1 VIIIQDIHQVIGR
14 RELDFEAAYRD
25 AFRREIGEDPGTEAF
40 YFAWLPHGGGEGYE
54 AVTLTSVAD
63 GAALD
68 RYQER
73 IRSGDLGEL
82 WTRVEGMR
90 YSMWGSVHHLGAAR
104 DGWRAMLQPGASDGG
119 TIHRL
124 DVLELTGTVTESAP
138 LLDKLVLDSPHDA
151 LLQPLAWWAPLF
163 GVLDRSAVSVLSI
176 VTSADGLKTAFDPS
190 TAGEAWP
197 VSAETALADLTVGV
211 TRRLLRPPVWN

>member
-1 VIIIQDIHQVIGR
+1 VIIIQDIHQVVGR
-14 RELDFEAAYRD
+14 RELDFEAVYRD
-25 AFRREIGEDPGTEAF
+25 AFRPEIGSDPGTEAF

-54 AVTLTSVAD
+54 AVTLTSVTD

-68 RYQER
+68 RFQER
-73 IRSGDLGEL
+73 VRSGDLGEL

-104 DGWRAMLQPGASDGG
+104 DGWQEIVHPGGSEAG

-124 DVLELTGTVTESAP
+124 DVLELAGTVAESAP
-138 LLDKLVLDSPHDA
+138 ALDRLVLDAPHDA

-163 GVLDRSAVSVLSI
+163 GGLDRPAVSVLS
-176 VTSADGLKTAFDPS
+176 VVSSADGLKAAFNPAM
-190 TAGEAWP
+190 AGEAWP
-197 VSAETALADLTVGV
+197 VSADAALADVTVKV
-211 TRRLLRPPVWN
+211 TRRLLRPPAWN